1 MAQQQAANNSTKAA
15 MEATA
20 SVLDSV
26 ISETE
31 AREPVTAG
39 FGTKEGFELMLR
51 QAKWLASSDLVPKQF
66 QGNIANAVI
75 ALEMAN
81 RMGASPLSVMQ
92 NIYIV
97 HGKPGWSAQ
106 FIIAAVNTT
115 GKFTPIRYSIKG
127 EGQSKECVAWA
138 TEKATGE
145 RLESPPVSIAMAK
158 VEGWLDK
165 QGSKWKTMPD
175 LMLRYRT
182 ATLFGRLYAPEVLMG
197 MKTVDE
203 IEDTGPEEQPR
214 MSPQAEIEAFANQ
227 TELDI
232 ESAPEQ
238 YTDDHQPETGD
249 GLTDEEKAEI
259 IAAEKA
265 EAKAAAA
272 DNQPKKAPF

>member
-1 MAQQQAANNSTKAA
+1 MAQAQAANNKAA

-20 SVLDSV
+20 SMLDSV

-31 AREPVTAG
+31 SREPVSAG

-115 GKFTPIRYSIKG
+115 GKFTPIRYTIKG
-127 EGQSKECVAWA
+127 DGQNKECVAWA

-158 VEGWLDK
+158 VEGWLEK

-203 IEDTGPEEQPR
+203 IEDAGPDEQSR
-214 MSPQAEIEAFANQ
+214 MSPQEEVEAYANK

-232 ESAPEQ
+232 E
-238 YTDDHQPETGD
+238 QPGTESPPMADST
-249 GLTDEEKAEI
+249 GLTDEEKAAI
-259 IAAEKA
+259 VAAEVA
-265 EAKAAAA
+265 ES
-272 DNQPKKAPF
+272 QTETSGPGF

>member
-1 MAQQQAANNSTKAA
+1 MAAQQPTAKQDNQKAA

-26 ISETE
+26 IDETQ
-31 AREPVTAG
+31 AREPVSAG

-51 QAKWLASSDLVPKQF
+51 QAKWLSSSDLVPKQF

-115 GKFTPIRYSIKG
+115 GKFTPIRYEIKG
-127 EGQSKECVAWA
+127 EGEKKACIAWA

-203 IEDTGPEEQPR
+203 IEDAGPEAL
-214 MSPQAEIEAFANQ
+214 SPAAEIAANANRQ
-227 TELDI
+227 EIDI
-232 ESAPEQ
+232 EPYQPVPEPEQ
-238 YTDDHQPETGD
+238 VPPPAGEMTEA
-249 GLTDEEKAEI
+249 EKAA
-259 IAAEKA
+259 IAAE
-265 EAKAAAA
+265 EAATEG
-272 DNQPKKAPF
+272 QGPGF

>member
-1 MAQQQAANNSTKAA
+1 MAQEQSQAANNKAA

-20 SVLDSV
+20 SILDSV
-26 ISETE
+26 IEETS

-127 EGQSKECVAWA
+127 EGQGKECVAWA

-145 RLESPPVSIAMAK
+145 RLESPPVSIGMAK
-158 VEGWLDK
+158 VEGWIDK

-175 LMLRYRT
+175 LMLRYRA

-197 MKTVDE
+197 MKTVEE
-203 IEDTGPEEQPR
+203 IEDIGPEEPAR
-214 MSPQAEIEAFANQ
+214 LSPQAEIEQNAN
-227 TELDI
+227 TEEIDIQLD
-232 ESAPEQ
+232 EPQE
-238 YTDDHQPETGD
+238 TDS
-249 GLTDEEKAEI
+249 GLTDEEKAKI
-259 IAAEKA
+259 IAQEKA
-265 EAKAAAA
+265 EAEAGQGI
-272 DNQPKKAPF
+272 NNGGPGF

>member
-1 MAQQQAANNSTKAA
+1 MAQQQQVVNNKAA

-26 ISETE
+26 IEETQS
-31 AREPVTAG
+31 REPVSAG

-92 NIYIV
+92 NLYIV

-115 GKFTPIRYSIKG
+115 GKFTPIRYEIRGDGDKKSCI
-127 EGQSKECVAWA
+127 AWA
-138 TEKATGE
+138 TERTTGE

-203 IEDTGPEEQPR
+203 IEDTGPDA
-214 MSPQAEIEAFANQ
+214 MSPAAEIAANANRV
-227 TELDI
+227 EIDI
-232 ESAPEQ
+232 EPYRPEPEQ
-238 YTDDHQPETGD
+238 APSDG
-249 GLTDEEKAEI
+249 GLTDEDKAAI
-259 IAAEKA
+259 IAEEAAHAET
-265 EAKAAAA
+265 EAGG
-272 DNQPKKAPF
+272 PGF

>member
-1 MAQQQAANNSTKAA
+1 MAQQQQAANNKAA
-15 MEATA
+15 MEAAA
-20 SVLDSV
+20 SVLDNV
-26 ISETE
+26 IEETA
-31 AREPVTAG
+31 AREPISAG

-51 QAKWLASSDLVPKQF
+51 QARWLAQSDLVPKQF

-115 GKFTPIRYSIKG
+115 GKFTPIRYEIKG
-127 EGQSKECVAWA
+127 EGEKKSCVAWA
-138 TEKATGE
+138 TEKTTGE

-158 VEGWLDK
+158 VEGWLEK

-203 IEDTGPEEQPR
+203 IEDLGPEEAPR
-214 MSPQAEIEAFANQ
+214 MSPQAEVEAYGNKINI
-227 TELDI
+227 DI
-232 ESAPEQ
+232 DSTPEQ
-238 YTDDHQPETGD
+238 YVTDHPPESGGGMTE
-249 GLTDEEKAEI
+249 EEKAAI
-259 IAAEKA
+259 IAAEAA
-265 EAKAAAA
+265 EAEQK
-272 DNQPKKAPF
+272 QPASAGPGF

>member
-1 MAQQQAANNSTKAA
+1 MAQQQAVNNKAA

-20 SVLDSV
+20 SMLDNV
-26 ISETE
+26 IEETV
-31 AREPVTAG
+31 AREPISAG
-39 FGTKEGFELMLR
+39 FGTKEGFELMIR

-97 HGKPGWSAQ
+97 HGRPGWSAQ
-106 FIIAAVNTT
+106 FIIASVNST
-115 GKFTPIRYSIKG
+115 GKFTPIRYEIKG
-127 EGQSKECVAWA
+127 EGQAKECVAWA

-158 VEGWLDK
+158 VEGWLEK

-203 IEDTGPEEQPR
+203 IEDIGPEEQPR
-214 MSPQAEIEAFANQ
+214 MSPQAEVEAYSNK
-227 TELDI
+227 TEIDI
-232 ESAPEQ
+232 EP
-238 YTDDHQPETGD
+238 YQPETKKAPEPASNEM
-249 GLTDEEKAEI
+249 TEEEKAAI
-259 IAAEKA
+259 RAE
-265 EAKAAAA
+265 E
-272 DNQPKKAPF
+272 QGQVEGPGF